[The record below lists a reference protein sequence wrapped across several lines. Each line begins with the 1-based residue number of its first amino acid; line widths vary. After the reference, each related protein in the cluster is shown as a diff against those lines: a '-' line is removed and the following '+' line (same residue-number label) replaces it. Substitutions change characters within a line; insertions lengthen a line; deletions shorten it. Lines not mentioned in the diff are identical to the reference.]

1 MLGDLFSRVGF
12 KIRSMMV
19 VSARPLVL
27 FILCLNI
34 LSYFVDSIT
43 HESCAAS
50 RCYNGE
56 NVTNNGSNSSIC
68 QCYPG
73 WHGDS
78 CQYCGGKIR
87 YNLYA

>member
-1 MLGDLFSRVGF
+1 
-12 KIRSMMV
+12 MMV
-19 VSARPLVL
+19 VSARPSFVL

-34 LSYFVDSIT
+34 LSYFVVDSLT
-43 HESCAAS
+43 DELCAAS

-56 NVTNNGSNSSIC
+56 NITTNDTSTC

-78 CQYCGGKIR
+78 CQHCGGKIR
-87 YNLYA
+87 YNFYA